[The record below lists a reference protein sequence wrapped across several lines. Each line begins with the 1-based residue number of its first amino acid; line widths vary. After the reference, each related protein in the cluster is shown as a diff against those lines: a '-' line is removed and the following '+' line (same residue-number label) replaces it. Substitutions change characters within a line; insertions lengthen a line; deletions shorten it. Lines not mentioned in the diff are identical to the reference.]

1 MSILEQMTPIGLDD
15 MKAVRLM
22 NRVDQKYIAPA
33 ALLEALLERIAGDY
47 YVQRIP
53 ADPQNSKLKIQDS
66 ELIAPYRTLY
76 FDTEALDMYIM
87 HHNRKLNRQKLRVRT
102 YRSTDT
108 TFFEIKNKDN
118 KGKTRKVRIPID
130 VSLFDRALEVPEVQ
144 DFVNKNTPYSTQAFK
159 QSSIQAFKHSSTQAL
174 KHSSIQAIKQ
184 SSNQAILYPTLE
196 NRFERITLVD
206 KGMSE
211 RITID
216 HGIRFH
222 NRATQLDADIAH
234 ALVIEVKH
242 EVGAPSS
249 AIERALHDL
258 HVLPRRMSKYCIG
271 TALTTPTVK
280 HNRFKPKLLYINKI
294 QENR

>member
-1 MSILEQMTPIGLDD
+1 MSADLQLPTLLQMAPIGLDD

-22 NRVDQKYIAPA
+22 NRMDQKYIAPA
-33 ALLEALLERIAGDY
+33 VLLEPLLQRIAADY

-53 ADPQNSKLKIQDS
+53 SAPDTQNPESKIQSS

-76 FDTEALDMYIM
+76 FDTADLAMYTM
-87 HHNRKLNRQKLRVRT
+87 HHNQKLNRQKLRVRT

-130 VSLFDRALEVPEVQ
+130 VSLFDNALEVPEVQ
-144 DFVNKNTPYSTQAFK
+144 DFVNRNTPYSTQA
-159 QSSIQAFKHSSTQAL
+159 INH
-174 KHSSIQAIKQ
+174 

-196 NRFERITLVD
+196 NRFDRITLVD
-206 KGMSE
+206 RGMSE
-211 RITID
+211 RVTID

-222 NRATQLDADIAH
+222 NRATQRDADIAH

-242 EVGAPSS
+242 EVGAPTS

-258 HVLPRRMSKYCIG
+258 HIQPRRMSKYCIG
-271 TALTTPTVK
+271 TALTNPNAK
-280 HNRFKPKLLYINKI
+280 HNRFKSKLLYINKI